1 MLDYINMINV
11 WRLFRALRL
20 SKIRRKVK
28 QGNVQRTIIC
38 NNCLGGL
45 LYNDFGMMFNSPFIN
60 LYIPANHYVEMLHY
74 IKDIKEWSLRDITP
88 LYNSYPVGLLNNA
101 WEIHFLHYKS
111 FAEAESKWMY
121 RTARM
126 NLNAIYVIL
135 VETASCS
142 YGLLQNFDRLDD
154 MKKVAVTSQKYD
166 DISCSYMLRDYDGKN
181 LNGELFYKLSFG
193 RYPYDYYNWSS
204 FLDL

>member
-1 MLDYINMINV
+1 MIDI
-11 WRLFRALRL
+11 WRLFRNIRL
-20 SKIRRKVK
+20 SRIRRRIK
-28 QGNVQRTIIC
+28 QGDVQRTIVC

-60 LYIPANHYVEMLHY
+60 LYISADHYVEMLY
-74 IKDIKEWSLRDITP
+74 NIRDIKDWSLTDITP
-88 LYNSYPVGLLNNA
+88 QYNSYPIGLLNNA

-111 FAEAESKWMY
+111 FAEAASKWMS

-126 NLNAIYVIL
+126 DMNHIYAIL

-142 YGLLQNFDRLDD
+142 HDSLLIFDRLDL
-154 MKKVAVTSQKYD
+154 KKVAVTCRQYD
-166 DISCSYMLRDYDGKN
+166 DIKCSNMLRDYDGKN

-193 RYPYDYYNWSS
+193 RYPYDYFNWQN